1 MIKGPTPSLFTNLF
15 LGGVAGL
22 PNFLEMSKL
31 LSFFIFK
38 FLELLD
44 HDILFVGQIIRTRI
58 RVYGINP
65 DGLNVFLVYFV
76 GANTA
81 GLWQLLTMEILDIN
95 MLNRLFSRGFVY
107 TIVFVKLGTFE
118 ILSQLLFND
127 TGSLLLLVIQSLNQV
142 MGEWVCRNVVGC
154 RKHRW
159 SHPATRHFTRI
170 FCWRWLGFVWVEKS
184 ESSTS
189 LWGEWRLFFLSC
201 RNFENSL
208 TSNWGPKL
216 VTISIIGSL

>member
-81 GLWQLLTMEILDIN
+81 GL
-95 MLNRLFSRGFVY
+95 
-107 TIVFVKLGTFE
+107 
-118 ILSQLLFND
+118 
-127 TGSLLLLVIQSLNQV
+127 
-142 MGEWVCRNVVGC
+142 
-154 RKHRW
+154 
-159 SHPATRHFTRI
+159 
-170 FCWRWLGFVWVEKS
+170 
-184 ESSTS
+184 
-189 LWGEWRLFFLSC
+189 
-201 RNFENSL
+201 
-208 TSNWGPKL
+208 
-216 VTISIIGSL
+216 